1 MNDDKDSACL
11 RLVAWAGHFLR
22 MAEAFHINPKENKKA
37 EKGKGEKGT
46 KTIPERWAHGC
57 QMTKIDPFLSLD
69 CARVEGVGAQSKERK
84 GSNFAA

>member
-46 KTIPERWAHGC
+46 KTIPER
-57 QMTKIDPFLSLD
+57 
-69 CARVEGVGAQSKERK
+69 
-84 GSNFAA
+84 

>member
-37 EKGKGEKGT
+37 EKR
-46 KTIPERWAHGC
+46 ER
-57 QMTKIDPFLSLD
+57 
-69 CARVEGVGAQSKERK
+69 RK
-84 GSNFAA
+84 GDENDPRAVSAWLPDDKS